1 MKVIL
6 LKDVAALGHAGD
18 VREVKDGHARN
29 YLLPRGLAAPATESR
44 LQALEQTKAAAGR
57 REARLN
63 DELAA
68 LKGRLE
74 ALVVKVRARAGEDGR
89 LFGSVTAQDDA
100 DANQRQGVDVS
111 KKQIELEEPIKNTG
125 FYKVPVRLHP
135 RHTAKVEVNVIAAG

>member
-29 YLLPRGLAAPATESR
+29 YLLPRGLAAPATESSLR
-44 LQALEQTKAAAGR
+44 ALEQTKAAAGR
-57 REARLN
+57 REARFGEELN
-63 DELAA
+63 A

-74 ALVVKVRARAGEDGR
+74 SLVVEVRARAGEDGK
-89 LFGSVTAQDDA
+89 LFGSVTAQDVA
-100 DANQRQGVDVS
+100 DAIQRQGIDVS

-135 RHTAKVEVNVIAAG
+135 KATAKVEVNVIAAG